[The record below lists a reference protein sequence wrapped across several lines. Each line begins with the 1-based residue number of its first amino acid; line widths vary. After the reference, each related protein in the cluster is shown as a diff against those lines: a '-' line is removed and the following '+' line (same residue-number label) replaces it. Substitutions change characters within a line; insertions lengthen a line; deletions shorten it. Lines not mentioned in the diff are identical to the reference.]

1 MKLSEKIAWCRRR
14 AGLSQEALA
23 EQLGVSR
30 QAVSKWETGD
40 SEPELAK
47 LRTLAGIFHVSADWL
62 LSEEEPPEDA
72 PQEAPAQSAP
82 PRGDWVDRLPGA
94 LGRLFRRYG
103 WLLGLWIALAGAG
116 LLLSGGLARSM
127 TRRMFSFGFPGG
139 KLGGG
144 IPELADFAMHNPVST
159 MGTVMMI
166 VGGILLAG
174 GVILALVLRKRR
186 K

>member
-23 EQLGVSR
+23 EKLGVSR
-30 QAVSKWETGD
+30 QAVSTWETGD
-40 SEPELAK
+40 SEPELSK
-47 LRTLAGIFHVSADWL
+47 LRALAGVFQVSADWL
-62 LSEEEPPEDA
+62 LSEEEPPEA
-72 PQEAPAQSAP
+72 AQQEAEARSAP

-103 WLLGLWIALAGAG
+103 WLLGLWIALVGAG
-116 LLLSGGLARSM
+116 LLLAGGLAR
-127 TRRMFSFGFPGG
+127 TLNRRMFSFGFPGG
-139 KLGGG
+139 ELGGG
-144 IPELADFAMHNPVST
+144 IPEIADFASHNPVAT
-159 MGTVMMI
+159 MGTVMMV

-174 GVILALVLRKRR
+174 GVILALVLRRHR